1 MEHSELLPKYNK
13 SSKHL
18 PLSVTMVQISD
29 RALIG
34 EARWGPQRMGDDR
47 ELKVA

>member
-1 MEHSELLPKYNK
+1 MEHSSNLPNKLKLL
-13 SSKHL
+13 KHL
-18 PLSVTMVQISD
+18 PLSESMVQISD